1 VRPGA
6 PVISPDRARSR
17 ALPAALAALA
27 LVAVADLLV
36 GSGIALVVLLVV
48 GPLIA
53 ATSCR
58 PRQTAAVALLA
69 FVLAVPLAA
78 LDGVLDESQGVIAVC
93 AVAAG
98 GALAVALSI
107 ALETER
113 RARRRA
119 DLLGRSGE
127 LIGAP
132 LDPDTLLAKITGLA
146 VPDHADLTVVDLLES
161 DGSLRGAVTNASD
174 PELAD
179 TVREL
184 RERFPLDPAGG
195 HPVAVALRTGT
206 PQLLPAMTAADLR
219 GFARSDE
226 HFALMARAR
235 YRSALVLPLTARG
248 RTSGVLSWL
257 RMRGSDPFDE
267 GDLTLGLDIARRAAL
282 AVDNARLF
290 ADLRVTEQRLEAIV
304 GNLGEAVRAFAPD
317 GSILFANRAAAE
329 FFRAGAPEA
338 LVGTDMKQ
346 FLERWIVLDEHGNEI
361 APDEQ
366 PTIRALRGE
375 RPRPTFMRIIERTT
389 GRDRWLLSRAV
400 PVVDERGALQFVVSV
415 SEDVGAVKRQER
427 RERLLSTASK
437 LLGSSL
443 DVEATL
449 DKAAWAVVPELA
461 DWARVDLPD
470 ERGELRQVA
479 VAHRDLE
486 MVDLLNEWRRDY
498 PPDPADARGPAE
510 ALRSGRP
517 VIWER
522 VDPEDVVK
530 YARSPRHGELMR
542 LIDTRSMLIVPMRAG
557 DRVIG
562 TMQLATTSESE
573 RRLGAEQLEIAEEL
587 AARAAIAVENA
598 RVHAARTHIAATL
611 QRSLLPPRL
620 PVIPGLTIAAR
631 FRAAGAATDVGGDF
645 YDLFEVGDRWMV
657 MVGDV
662 TGKGPGAAAVT
673 SLARYT
679 MRAVAQYEAEPT
691 AMLERLNT
699 TLGADPD
706 RRQICTAVCVTVRP
720 APTGPGVALEVVCAG
735 HPSPFRLGADGSV
748 EAVGRPGTL
757 LGAFP
762 EGRWTPTELVLGP
775 GDALVLYTDGVTDT
789 RGPDGRFGTDRLE
802 ALLREIGPG
811 EAEET
816 AQRIDDALQEF
827 GEQRDDVALL
837 VLRGSTVAGEG
848 EASIAAA

>member
-1 VRPGA
+1 V
-6 PVISPDRARSR
+6 RSR

-53 ATSCR
+53 AAGCR
-58 PRQTAAVALLA
+58 PRQTAAVAVLA
-69 FVLAVPLAA
+69 VALAVPLAA
-78 LDGVLDESQGVIAVC
+78 LDHVLDESQGVIAVC
-93 AVAAG
+93 AVAIGGGLAVVLT
-98 GALAVALSI
+98 GALEA
-107 ALETER
+107 ER
-113 RARRRA
+113 RAHRGA
-119 DLLGRSGE
+119 HLLARSGE
-127 LIGAP
+127 LLGAP
-132 LDPDTLLAKITGLA
+132 MDAETLLEQVTGLA
-146 VPDHADLTVVDLLES
+146 VPEHADLTVVDLLEP
-161 DGSLRGAVTNASD
+161 DGSLRGVLTNATD
-174 PELAD
+174 PEAAAAARD
-179 TVREL
+179 L
-184 RERFPLDPAGG
+184 RARFPLDPDGE
-195 HPVAVALRTGT
+195 HPVAVALRTGE
-206 PQLLPAMTAADLR
+206 PQLLPEMTEADLR
-219 GFARSDE
+219 RFARDE
-226 HFALMARAR
+226 EHVALLTR

-248 RTSGVLSWL
+248 RTAGVLSWL
-257 RMRGSDPFDE
+257 RLRETAPFDE
-267 GDLTLGLDIARRAAL
+267 GDLALGLDIARRAAL
-282 AVDNARLF
+282 ALDNARLF
-290 ADLRVTEQRLEAIV
+290 GELRITEQRLEAIV
-304 GNLGEAVRAFAPD
+304 GTLGEGVRAFAPD
-317 GSILFANRAAAE
+317 GSILFANRAAGE
-329 FFRAGAPEA
+329 IFVGGSPEA
-338 LVGTDMKQ
+338 LLGTDLQQ
-346 FLERWIVLDEHGNEI
+346 FLERWIVLDEHGQEI
-361 APDEQ
+361 PPEAQ
-366 PTIRALRGE
+366 PTFRALRGE
-375 RPRPTFMRIIERTT
+375 QPEPTFLRIVERGT
-389 GRDRWLLSRAV
+389 GRDRWLINRAT
-400 PVVDERGALQFVVSV
+400 PVFDDSGALQFVVSV
-415 SEDVGAVKRQER
+415 SEDVGTVKRAER

-443 DVEATL
+443 DVDATL

-470 ERGELRQVA
+470 EHGELQQVA

-498 PPDPADARGPAE
+498 PPDPADMRGPAE
-510 ALRSGRP
+510 ALRTGRP

-522 VDPEDVVK
+522 VDPADVER
-530 YARSPRHGELMR
+530 YARSPRHDELMR

-631 FRAAGAATDVGGDF
+631 FRAAGTATEVGGDF

-657 MVGDV
+657 LVGDV

-673 SLARYT
+673 SLVRYT
-679 MRAVAQYEAEPT
+679 MRAIAQYEHEPT
-691 AMLERLNT
+691 AMLERLNA
-699 TLGADPD
+699 TLGADPEH
-706 RRQICTAVCVTVRP
+706 RQICTAVFVTVRP
-720 APTGPGVALEVVCAG
+720 APAGRGEALEVVCAG
-735 HPSPFRLGADGSV
+735 HPAPFRLGADGSV
-748 EAVGRPGTL
+748 AAVGRPGTL

-762 EGRWTPTELVLGP
+762 EGRWTTTEVLLGP

-789 RGPDGRFGTDRLE
+789 RGPEGRFGADRLE

-816 AQRIDDALQEF
+816 AQRIEDALQAF

-837 VLRGSTVAGEG
+837 VLRGAVIAGEG
-848 EASIAAA
+848 QASIAAA